1 MSHPSDPIVT
11 ALLAASR
18 VLITTHV
25 KPDGDALGSAA
36 VVAVALRH
44 LGKHAEVLLLSRLPN
59 KYAFVLNDVAIE
71 HRVLDAGRGE
81 VLDEAWASSFDVMLV
96 IDTGTRSQLPGLE
109 KWVERSDVRVVVVD
123 HHKTQEGWGE
133 ARWVDTTAAAAGEM
147 ALDLAERLGVRL
159 DAEMARAGFVAIAS
173 DTGWLQFS
181 NTTPATL
188 RRVADLM
195 ERGLDL
201 DAMNRLLNQNERS
214 ARLRVQRIAM
224 QNLRFAGGGR
234 VALMSVSREE
244 FAEAGAQVTDTE
256 NMVNLPLIARE
267 VEVSVLL
274 TEPPEGGAVRASLRS
289 KSVRLDGAAGLDCA
303 RFAERFGGGGH
314 ARAAGLRMEMPIAE
328 ALARL
333 EAELVSVIA

>member
-1 MSHPSDPIVT
+1 MSHPSDPIVA
-11 ALLAASR
+11 ALRGASR

-36 VVAVALRH
+36 VVGLALRQ

-59 KYAFVLNDVAIE
+59 KYAFVLNDVGIG
-71 HRVLDAGRGE
+71 HRVMDAGRGE
-81 VLDEAWASSFDVMLV
+81 VLDEEWAGSFDVMLV

-109 KWVERSDVRVVVVD
+109 KWVERVGVRVLVVD

-133 ARWVDTTAAAAGEM
+133 ARWVDVSAAAAGEM
-147 ALDLAERLGVRL
+147 ALDLAERMGVRM
-159 DAEMARAGFVAIAS
+159 DVEMARAGFVAIAS

-181 NTTPATL
+181 NTTSATL

-224 QNLRFAGGGR
+224 QNLRIVGGGR

-244 FAEAGAQVTDTE
+244 FAEADAQVTDTE

-267 VEVSVLL
+267 VEVSGLL
-274 TEPPEGGAVRASLRS
+274 TEPPEGGPVRVSLRS
-289 KSVRLDGAAGLDCA
+289 KTVRVDGTAGLDCA

-314 ARAAGLRMEMPIAE
+314 ARAAGLRFEMSIAD
-328 ALARL
+328 AVGRL
-333 EAELVSVIA
+333 EEELSKALG